1 MDLRGPLDDA
11 LEITIVGSFSC
22 VGYEVRRRLFGWSE
36 PQPGALVGRTA
47 LVTGPTS
54 GLGRAT
60 AESLA
65 SLGARLILVGRSRER
80 TQAVADE
87 LARAHG
93 DAGRFPVVVADM
105 SSLASVREAVAVVRA
120 SEPRLDIL
128 VDSAGAIH
136 AQRMTTDE
144 GMEATFATMVVGP
157 FVLIAGLRP
166 LLEASGDGRVITVVS
181 GGMYGQAL
189 PLDDL
194 QFERGTFNGT
204 LAYARAKRAAMA
216 ITREWARRLCD
227 RPVRVNAMHPGWA
240 DTPGLAEA
248 LPGFHGLLGPLLR
261 TPAQGVDT
269 ISWLATDPEAGRPAG
284 RLFLDRRER
293 PFDRLP
299 STRLSAAQRAWLWG
313 EVVRL
318 AGIDDPAPLPSPA
331 PAG

>member
-1 MDLRGPLDDA
+1 
-11 LEITIVGSFSC
+11 
-22 VGYEVRRRLFGWSE
+22 
-36 PQPGALVGRTA
+36 
-47 LVTGPTS
+47 
-54 GLGRAT
+54 
-60 AESLA
+60 
-65 SLGARLILVGRSRER
+65 
-80 TQAVADE
+80 
-87 LARAHG
+87 
-93 DAGRFPVVVADM
+93 M
-105 SSLASVREAVAVVRA
+105 SSLASVREAVAVVTA

-166 LLEASGDGRVITVVS
+166 LLETSGDGRVITVVS

-194 QFERGTFNGT
+194 QFEGGTFNGT

-269 ISWLATDPEAGRPAG
+269 ISWLATDPEAGRPGG